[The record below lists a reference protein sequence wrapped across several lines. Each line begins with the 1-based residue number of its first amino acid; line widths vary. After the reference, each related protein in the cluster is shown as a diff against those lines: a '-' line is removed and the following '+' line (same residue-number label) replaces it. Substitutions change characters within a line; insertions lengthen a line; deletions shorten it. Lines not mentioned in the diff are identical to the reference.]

1 MLYIIL
7 FLAIIVLL
15 GAVLASK
22 AGQSNVNVLAVQES
36 LKRNHPNDPL
46 SQLGPNEFEAA
57 YMRASRKR
65 NGAISMYSMLGA
77 VAGFV
82 PGLVLGLAL
91 IEDNLWVATGLM
103 IGLFAIGLVIGRSI
117 GRNRTSEVFDLIRQD
132 LHLA

>member
-15 GAVLASK
+15 GAVLASR
-22 AGQSNVNVLAVQES
+22 AGQSNINVLAVQES

-65 NGAISMYSMLGA
+65 NSAVSMYSMLGA

-82 PGLVLGLAL
+82 PGLLLGLAL

-103 IGLFAIGLVIGRSI
+103 IGLFAVGLVVGRSM
-117 GRNRTSEVFDLIRQD
+117 GRNRTPEVFDLIRQD